1 MRFLFLAISCYGLS
15 FVLPGQTEYCFSI
28 DGIATRRIWGE
39 YIISGV
45 GDMNVLTR
53 LFDSKKK
60 IKFASESGTREGKL
74 ELIANENQL
83 YELCFKSVD
92 SDDKTVS
99 FELSQNELSQVVTPV
114 SNDGFEPLSDDLSE
128 STSLLEGVYRN
139 LQFYEERE
147 RINRDLTERTC
158 DSILWSVL
166 LKIAVLCGISLTQLY
181 VLKGIFNMDKIGV

>member
-1 MRFLFLAISCYGLS
+1 
-15 FVLPGQTEYCFSI
+15 
-28 DGIATRRIWGE
+28 
-39 YIISGV
+39 
-45 GDMNVLTR
+45 MNVLTR

>member
-139 LQFYEERE
+139 DIMWRAFITISVQLNELDMDLPPLQKF
-147 RINRDLTERTC
+147 T
-158 DSILWSVL
+158 VL
-166 LKIAVLCGISLTQLY
+166 RR
-181 VLKGIFNMDKIGV
+181 KGKN